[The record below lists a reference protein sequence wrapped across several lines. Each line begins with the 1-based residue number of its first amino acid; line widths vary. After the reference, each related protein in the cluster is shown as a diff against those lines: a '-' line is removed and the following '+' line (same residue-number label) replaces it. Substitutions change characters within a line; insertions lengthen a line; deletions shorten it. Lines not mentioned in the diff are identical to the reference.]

1 MATLT
6 LEKLRENAIAAAELR
21 LSGGGQGVA
30 PVADLTEANSLE
42 QRKSDAIARAEQNIP
57 VQPEAQDDPNLLDRI
72 GERLGERGDI
82 LQELTA
88 APPESTV
95 ESLGKGF
102 QLLGNVVAGGALDVM
117 GEVVSTGFNSMTEL
131 ASKLTPDIIED
142 PIVNKVKE
150 AFTSAVGTDI
160 AQAGIRAAGQ
170 GIEAYQAWANENPE
184 AAKNINA
191 AANIALVA
199 LPVKGKPKVS
209 AIKAPVKAGRLV
221 RGAKALEAGIVKKRA
236 SFVDDLIKPLATKKV
251 REAEIKRSVEGVG
264 AFGARR
270 VTPNTIEAQ
279 IAGTVTNLKGVKNSN
294 TLLQNLN
301 EVQKGL
307 TQEANDLST
316 LLKGSKVKIPRLKT
330 NQTMGSVLTKL
341 QNETL
346 LVGDA
351 VKTGEK
357 VLDRAMIILKSNPN
371 TPAGILKSRKQLDA
385 WVKKQSTR
393 AFDPATENALSVS
406 LREVRQAMNGI
417 IGESVPNI
425 AVKSSLKA
433 QSNLFRAIDNI
444 APKAAKEAETAI
456 GRLVGNVSKS
466 LGVKS
471 ILDPKMTLALSALGF
486 GALASPTTTVG
497 IGSAIL
503 ATKGVQKAVTS
514 SATKKALS
522 KMLRLTDQAIRKSN
536 TNGAV
541 DVVKTLRADRA
552 ALVEIFNTINAD
564 KGE

>member
-30 PVADLTEANSLE
+30 PGADLTETNSLE

>member
-21 LSGGGQGVA
+21 LSGGGQGVV
-30 PVADLTEANSLE
+30 PGADLTETNSLE
-42 QRKSDAIARAEQNIP
+42 QRKSDAIARAEQKITD
-57 VQPEAQDDPNLLDRI
+57 QPEAQAAPNLLDRI

-82 LQELTA
+82 LEELTA

-142 PIVNKVKE
+142 PIVDKVKE

-160 AQAGIRAAGQ
+160 AQAAIRAAGQ

-221 RGAKALEAGIVKKRA
+221 RGAKALEDGIVKKRT

-307 TQEANDLST
+307 TQEANNLST

-406 LREVRQAMNGI
+406 LREVRQAMNGL

-486 GALASPTTTVG
+486 GALASPTTTAG